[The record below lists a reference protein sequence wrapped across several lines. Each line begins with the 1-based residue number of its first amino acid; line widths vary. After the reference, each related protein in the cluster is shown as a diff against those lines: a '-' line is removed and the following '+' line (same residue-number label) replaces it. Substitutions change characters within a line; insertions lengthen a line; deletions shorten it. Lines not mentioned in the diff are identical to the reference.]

1 MLRCSL
7 YGKHLPNTSNNS
19 FKMLP
24 VLGKFTDLNNAKI
37 TKNHSNKPYFE
48 QNVSSLRQML
58 DYYIWASF
66 CLQLLTSLF
75 SKDLINF

>member
-1 MLRCSL
+1 MLKCL
-7 YGKHLPNTSNNS
+7 IYVKHLPNSSNNS

-58 DYYIWASF
+58 APIIMGEHLPTTTDKFI
-66 CLQLLTSLF
+66 
-75 SKDLINF
+75 